1 MIEKEENSMI
11 NKAKAVFCNH
21 PFTDGVKDKPIYIDN
36 NNIGNFIYPDFG
48 LDYSDLNYMYL
59 STPNLTVCSM
69 EIGPGGFF
77 NPPDY
82 HPGDEAYFV
91 LEGTITPFN
100 PETGAAIE
108 VKEDE
113 ALLIP
118 KGALHSAYNF
128 GDKKVKV
135 LAVIAPKIVEEQL
148 FPTDTDSPKKIYNYD
163 KVRIK
168 YHTEAWD
175 MPQLYGSVD
184 QLGVWPAEGSV
195 LREKKVIY
203 HITEDKKLKV
213 INGDTRPVLMKFAV
227 SNDFM
232 DLGEYIVPSGGVV
245 TRHSEV
251 IEHPAEFF
259 IFGMDGEMTVYLTE
273 TRETYILKRYEGL
286 YLPPYTKYQLVNY
299 GTVSARSLF
308 MVAR

>member
-1 MIEKEENSMI
+1 MA

-36 NNIGNFIYPDFG
+36 SNIGNFIYPDFG

-91 LEGTITPFN
+91 LEGTITQFN

-108 VKEDE
+108 VKENE

-128 GDKKVKV
+128 GDNKVKV

-148 FPTDTDSPKKIYNYD
+148 FPTDTDSPKKIYDYD
-163 KVRIK
+163 KTLITQR
-168 YHTEAWD
+168 TEAWD

-184 QLGVWPAEGSV
+184 QLGVWPVEGNL

-203 HITEDKKLKV
+203 HITEDKKLRV
-213 INGDTRPVLMKFAV
+213 INGDTRPILMKYAV

-232 DLGEYIVPSGGVV
+232 DLGEYIVPSCGVV

-251 IEHPAEFF
+251 IEHPAESF

-286 YLPPYTKYQLVNY
+286 YLPPHTKYQLVNY
-299 GTVSARSLF
+299 GTASARSLF

>member
-1 MIEKEENSMI
+1 MI

-21 PFTDGVKDKPIYIDN
+21 PFTEGEKDRPIYIDN
-36 NNIGNFIYPDFG
+36 SNIGNFIYPDFG

-91 LEGTITPFN
+91 LEGTITQFN

-108 VKEDE
+108 VKENE

-128 GDKKVKV
+128 EDRKVKV

-148 FPTDTDSPKKIYNYD
+148 FPTDTDGPKKIYGYD
-163 KVRIK
+163 KELMKQR
-168 YHTEAWD
+168 TEAWD

-184 QLGVWPAEGSV
+184 QLGVWPVEGSV

-213 INGDTRPVLMKFAV
+213 INGDTRPVLMKYAV

-232 DLGEYIVPSGGVV
+232 DLGEYIVPACGTVA
-245 TRHSEV
+245 RHSEV
-251 IEHPAEFF
+251 TEHPAEFF

-286 YLPPYTKYQLVNY
+286 YLPPHTKYQLVNY
-299 GTVSARSLF
+299 GNVSARSLF

>member
-1 MIEKEENSMI
+1 MA
-11 NKAKAVFCNH
+11 NKAKAVFGNH
-21 PFTDGVKDKPIYIDN
+21 PFTEGVKDEPIYIDN
-36 NNIGNFIYPDFG
+36 SNIGNFIYPDFG

-59 STPNLTVCSM
+59 STPGLTACSM

-91 LEGTITPFN
+91 LEGTITQFN

-108 VKEDE
+108 VKENE

-148 FPTDTDSPKKIYNYD
+148 FPTDTDGPKKIFGYD
-163 KVRIK
+163 KDMIK
-168 YHTEAWD
+168 GRTEAWD
-175 MPQLYGSVD
+175 MPSLYGSVD
-184 QLGVWPAEGSV
+184 QLGVWPAEGGL

-213 INGDTRPVLMKFAV
+213 INGDTRPVLMKYAV

-245 TRHSEV
+245 ARHSEAIV
-251 IEHPAEFF
+251 HPAEAFL
-259 IFGMDGEMTVYLTE
+259 FGLDGEMTVYLVE

-286 YLPPYTKYQLVNY
+286 YLPPHTKYQLVNY
-299 GTVSARSLF
+299 ASRAARALF
-308 MVAR
+308 MTGR